1 MNERN
6 VFGEARRKDKK
17 EEFVKGEKKKKKNDQ
32 NKVKTENMR
41 D

>member
-17 EEFVKGEKKKKKNDQ
+17 EEFVKGEKKKKNDQ